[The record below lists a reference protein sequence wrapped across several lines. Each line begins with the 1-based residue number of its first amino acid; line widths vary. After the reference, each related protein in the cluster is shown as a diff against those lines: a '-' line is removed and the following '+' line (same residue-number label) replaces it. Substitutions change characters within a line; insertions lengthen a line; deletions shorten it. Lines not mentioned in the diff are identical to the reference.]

1 MDIHTAAKYMDLGYR
16 ARRRSWKPDVY
27 ICFWGASIIRG
38 PEGSSACLSI
48 KNLLSDDWEIITTNI
63 VGHFPIEY
71 GD

>member
-27 ICFWGASIIRG
+27 IYFWGASIIRG